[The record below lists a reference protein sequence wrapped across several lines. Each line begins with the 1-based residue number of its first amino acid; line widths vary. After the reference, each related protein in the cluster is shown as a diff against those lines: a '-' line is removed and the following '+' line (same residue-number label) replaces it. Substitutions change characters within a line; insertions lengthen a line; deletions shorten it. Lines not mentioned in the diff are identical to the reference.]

1 MSLPNILILEE
12 NDLTAMTLASIKQYA
27 PDASV
32 TVVSSHGAGSR
43 FRAALLAT
51 KPSHSSKNLPRHLTK
66 ADVSSNNY
74 PTLCMVSGAILSA
87 QIINIPPMA
96 TLIQYS
102 ICLSRQY
109 VFVDHPAHSHIYGL
123 MGVPANK
130 SVMDSSVFVI
140 NPSEWGAIPRSDA
153 GILGDIKRITMP
165 RVMNHKADVGIKA
178 VSAWGALQY
187 GMLGHG
193 AAVNNYVDH
202 YLRGQATPNEMYA
215 YPLEL
220 ALPHIEDLA
229 PQFKDRI
236 WRLGKRANVVAGK
249 LRHGLQNFFK

>member
-27 PDASV
+27 PDALV
-32 TVVSSHGAGSR
+32 TVVASNGAGSR
-43 FRAALLAT
+43 FRTALRAT
-51 KPSHSSKNLPRHLTK
+51 TTSRLHKNTYSHLTK
-66 ADVSSNNY
+66 AGVSSNNY
-74 PTLCMVSGAILSA
+74 PTLCLVSGALLSA
-87 QIINIPPMA
+87 QIINMPPMA
-96 TLIQYS
+96 TLMRYN

-123 MGVPANK
+123 MGVAANK
-130 SVMDSSVFVI
+130 AVMDSSVFVI
-140 NPSEWGAIPRSDA
+140 NPSEWGAIPASDA
-153 GILGDIKRITMP
+153 GVLGGLKRITMP

-193 AAVNNYVDH
+193 AAINNYVAH

-229 PQFKDRI
+229 PQFKDRV
-236 WRLGKRANVVAGK
+236 WRLGKRANVVAGR
-249 LRHGLQNFFK
+249 LRHGLQGFFK